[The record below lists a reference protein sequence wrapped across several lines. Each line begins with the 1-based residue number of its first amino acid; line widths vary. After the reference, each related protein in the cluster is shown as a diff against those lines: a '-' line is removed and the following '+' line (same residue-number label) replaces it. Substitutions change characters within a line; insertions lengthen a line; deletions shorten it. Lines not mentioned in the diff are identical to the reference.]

1 MLGLDYQPCAAC
13 AFWFGDKIMLT
24 QRKTKVFNGH
34 MGVVGGKID
43 IGEDIIDGLLREVK
57 EETGY
62 IPVYRPRLVDCYLAE
77 EYKHKVFLF
86 DCLEPETNFNR
97 VRNLEPEKHSDWEL
111 FTREQALK
119 MNLVPFLRH
128 YLTNPLTLP
137 EIPVRLGA

>member
-13 AFWFGDKIMLT
+13 AFWFGDRIMLT
-24 QRKTKVFNGH
+24 QRKTKVFNGC

-43 IGEDIIDGLLREVK
+43 AGEMVLDGLLREVR

-62 IPVYRPRLVDCYLAE
+62 TPVSTPRLLDCYLAE

-86 DCLEPETNFNR
+86 DCLEPLVSFDL
-97 VRNLEPEKHSDWEL
+97 VRNLEPEKHTDWEL
-111 FTREQALK
+111 FAREQALR

-137 EIPVRLGA
+137 EIPVRLGV